1 MKNKKFGKLLVLER
15 AGNDKQRRALWK
27 CQCDC
32 GNITIVR
39 GIYLRSGHT
48 ISYGCERIL
57 SKGYKITPMIGRKF
71 GKLTVLSRV
80 ED

>member
-15 AGNDKQRRALWK
+15 ADSDNQRRALCK

-39 GIYLRSGHT
+39 GAYLRNGHT
-48 ISYGCERIL
+48 TSCGCER
-57 SKGYKITPMIGRKF
+57 
-71 GKLTVLSRV
+71 VLLRGQHSLR
-80 ED
+80 